1 MIGAFGKTFFR
12 ATPQQLFMQLMIDIL
27 WYVIF
32 KPTDTFS
39 LWLYILILPGF
50 DLVSAIGS
58 FWNYVKD
65 NKSEKNK

>member
-1 MIGAFGKTFFR
+1 
-12 ATPQQLFMQLMIDIL
+12 MIDIL